1 MAKHRPAHAR
11 SGLGRYTPPRRIHP
25 AHAMLSAKSSG
36 LGRLAGG
43 VLGGSAIATAG
54 FLALAGMPAGASPA
68 VSVQIQTPGPLIQF
82 GFSPSLVGHNVATTT
97 LSSGGAP
104 ALAIAAAGSFGPGP
118 AFGSNHN
125 TAEAN
130 VTGPFGAAIALR
142 RRRLRRGQLR
152 QHGDRHPAGLRH
164 LLVGRRRR
172 RRFAGDSDNVAGSL
186 SFDGIAVSLAGD
198 GSFAGDSDNTAGSV
212 AFGGAISFGGVVD
225 FAPAIA
231 IAVAGV
237 GDEAGHA
244 DNLALAAATDAG
256 SAIALAG
263 NGDHSHSSG
272 NTAIATSS
280 LATFLFDDG
289 GAIAISGE
297 GDGNTAIAGADGVQ
311 GVAPFSSSTA
321 IAGRG
326 SDNTAVAGSLLG
338 VADATAGEG
347 SGNTA
352 AAQADLGGE
361 ASATADHGDGN
372 SAYAGAIGGSGANP
386 AEAVADATTAGSAV
400 SATTTNP
407 TIAGGTAFADAN
419 DVWAVSLNGGTVI
432 S

>member
-1 MAKHRPAHAR
+1 
-11 SGLGRYTPPRRIHP
+11 
-25 AHAMLSAKSSG
+25 MLSAKSSG

-68 VSVQIQTPGPLIQF
+68 VSVQVQTPGPLIAF
-82 GFSPSLVGHNVATTT
+82 SLSPSFFGHNVATTT

-104 ALAIAAAGSFGPGP
+104 ALAIAAAGSFTP
-118 AFGSNHN
+118 FNHSDHN

-130 VTGPFGAAIALR
+130 VTGPFGAAIAL
-142 RRRLRRGQLR
+142 
-152 QHGDRHPAGLRH
+152 AG
-164 LLVGRRRR
+164 VGIHEGSSDNTAIATQQG
-172 RRFAGDSDNVAGSL
+172 FGISLSAAGVGEDAGDSDNVAGSL

-198 GSFAGDSDNTAGSV
+198 GSHAGDSDNTAGSV
-212 AFGGAISFGGVVD
+212 AFGGAVAGGGVVA

-280 LATFLFDDG
+280 LASFLFPAPPGFPPG
-289 GAIAISGE
+289 GAFAISGE
-297 GDGNTAIAGADGVQ
+297 GDDNTAIAGASGEQ
-311 GVAPFSSSTA
+311 GAPYSSSFA
-321 IAGRG
+321 VAGRG

-352 AAQADLGGE
+352 AAQADAGGL
-361 ASATADHGDGN
+361 AIATADHGDDN
-372 SAYAGAIGGSGANP
+372 SAYAGAIGGASAD
-386 AEAVADATTAGSAV
+386 ADATTAGSTANSTSV
-400 SATTTNP
+400 V
-407 TIAGGTAFADAN
+407 GGTSFADAN
-419 DVWAVSLNGGTVI
+419 TVWSVSLNGGTVI

>member
-68 VSVQIQTPGPLIQF
+68 VSVQVQTPGPLIAF
-82 GFSPSLVGHNVATTT
+82 TLSPSFFGHNVATTT

-104 ALAIAAAGSFGPGP
+104 ALAIAAAGSFTP
-118 AFGSNHN
+118 FNHSDHN

-130 VTGPFGAAIALR
+130 VTGPFGAAIAL
-142 RRRLRRGQLR
+142 
-152 QHGDRHPAGLRH
+152 AG
-164 LLVGRRRR
+164 VGIHEGSSDNTAIATQQG
-172 RRFAGDSDNVAGSL
+172 FGISLSAAGVGEDAGDSDNVAGSL

-198 GSFAGDSDNTAGSV
+198 GSDAGDSDNTAGSV
-212 AFGGAISFGGVVD
+212 AFGGAVSAGGVVA

-280 LATFLFDDG
+280 LASFLFPAPPGFPPG
-289 GAIAISGE
+289 GAFAISGE
-297 GDGNTAIAGADGVQ
+297 GDDNTAIAGAAGEQ
-311 GVAPFSSSTA
+311 LAPYSSSIA
-321 IAGRG
+321 VAGRG

-352 AAQADLGGE
+352 AAQADAGGL
-361 ASATADHGDGN
+361 AIATADHGDDN
-372 SAYAGAIGGSGANP
+372 SAYAGAIGGASAD
-386 AEAVADATTAGSAV
+386 ADATTAGSTAN
-400 SATTTNP
+400 SASVV
-407 TIAGGTAFADAN
+407 GGTSFADAN
-419 DVWAVSLNGGTVI
+419 TVWSVSLNGGTVI